1 MKDKIVYIIA
11 IGILVLL
18 GFIVVGDFIIALQE
32 SRPVDESIV
41 NLLQLTI
48 AGLIG
53 ILGTYF
59 GAKNN
64 NQNQ

>member
-64 NQNQ
+64 NQNK